1 MFGSRSV
8 HSVHVQSISSLYIC
22 FSTYKCSTFSSN
34 VHMFIVQMY
43 MFICTVQC
51 TCTVYICTARVYA
64 CAHVYNTRACT
75 VPRVRAHGLYRACAR
90 MGAHCTMYICTVQG
104 NVKMEA
110 QEAPS
115 HRTSLMTQL
124 CVRLVYFVP
133 HSR

>member
-1 MFGSRSV
+1 MYSTMYMYSV
-8 HSVHVQSISSLYIC
+8 H
-22 FSTYKCSTFSSN
+22 
-34 VHMFIVQMY
+34 MY
-43 MFICTVQC
+43 RACI
-51 TCTVYICTARVYA
+51 RV

-75 VPRVRAHGLYRACAR
+75 VPRVRAHGLYRAPAR
-90 MGAHCTMYICTVQG
+90 VRAHCTVYICTVQG

-124 CVRLVYFVP
+124 CVRLVYFAP